1 MLHAIVRRPI
11 IPSET
16 IPILVLLHGL
26 GADEHDL
33 MGLASEL
40 DGRFLVV
47 TLRAPLEY
55 GPTGYAWFEIT
66 WEADGVH
73 VVPEQVLASRDLL
86 LETLKELP
94 KALDL
99 EGSPLYLGGFS
110 QGAMMSLGSALAEPN
125 LFSGVI
131 LMSGR
136 WMPELLPAEPNE
148 DLKNVPFLVQHGTV
162 DQVLPVA
169 GSRAIRDYLE
179 GIGCDVNYAEYPM
192 AHEINMK
199 SLLNIRDWLGERL
212 GGI

>member
-66 WEADGVH
+66 WDADGVH

-86 LETLKELP
+86 LDTLKELP
-94 KALDL
+94 KALDV
-99 EGSPLYLGGFS
+99 EGSPMYLGGFS
-110 QGAMMSLGSALAEPN
+110 QGAMMSLGSALAEPD

-136 WMPELLPAEPNE
+136 WMPELLPTEPNSE
-148 DLKNVPFLVQHGTV
+148 LKNVPFLVQHGTM
-162 DQVLPVA
+162 DQVLHVA
-169 GSRAIRDYLE
+169 GSRAIRDYLQ
-179 GIGCDVNYAEYPM
+179 GIGCDVNYTEYPM
-192 AHEINMK
+192 AHEISFK